1 VVAWT
6 TISSDVLEEEGEEPE
21 ECDYSCGIGAPGLR
35 PAREPSHLSEP
46 SAAAPG

>member
-21 ECDYSCGIGAPGLR
+21 ECDYSCGIGAPALR
-35 PAREPSHLSEP
+35 PGREAASESTAP
-46 SAAAPG
+46 ASAGR